1 MVAYSFK
8 ARFAEPILAGTKR
21 QTIRAI
27 GKRRHAR
34 PGDALQLYTGM
45 RTKHCRKIADEV
57 CTESVPITIEW
68 RDVAFIAID
77 GNIIPASF
85 RALSEFAMRDG
96 FRSIDD
102 MREFWRVNHPGVEV
116 FDGVLIRW

>member
-45 RTKHCRKIADEV
+45 RTAHCRKIADKTCIAAEA
-57 CTESVPITIEW
+57 ITLDW
-68 RDVAFIAID
+68 RSAGAAIID
-77 GNIIPASF
+77 GKIILNFDDLA
-85 RALSEFAMRDG
+85 RNDG
-96 FRSIDD
+96 FKDGD
-102 MREFWRVNHPGVEV
+102 EMKDFWRENHPGVEM
-116 FDGVLIRW
+116 FDGILIRW